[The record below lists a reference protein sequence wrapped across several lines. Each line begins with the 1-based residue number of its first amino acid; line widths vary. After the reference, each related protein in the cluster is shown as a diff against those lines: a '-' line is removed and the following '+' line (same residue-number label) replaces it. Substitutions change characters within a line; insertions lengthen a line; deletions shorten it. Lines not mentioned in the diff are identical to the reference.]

1 MQVQEVAGWAGH
13 NPILAPTR
21 AACFNFSMP
30 ITFKSKATGNLVMV
44 SAHADALL
52 QSLGKPPLSAS
63 PQGIL
68 EPQDMPVALAIL
80 NGLPTDVPPPDA
92 AQEDDEAPRGADEP
106 VSLRKRAWPLI
117 QMIERAQA
125 ANEPIVWGV

>member
-1 MQVQEVAGWAGH
+1 MA
-13 NPILAPTR
+13 
-21 AACFNFSMP
+21 

-63 PQGIL
+63 PQGII
-68 EPQDMPVALAIL
+68 EPKDMAVALAIL
-80 NGLPTDVPPPDA
+80 NGLPTDVPPPEA
-92 AQEDDEAPRGADEP
+92 AQDDDDAPRAADEP

>member
-1 MQVQEVAGWAGH
+1 MA
-13 NPILAPTR
+13 
-21 AACFNFSMP
+21 

-63 PQGIL
+63 PKGII
-68 EPQDMPVALAIL
+68 EPKDMPAALAIL
-80 NGLPTDVPPPDA
+80 NGLPADAPPPEPVTD
-92 AQEDDEAPRGADEP
+92 DDETPQAADEP

-117 QMIERAQA
+117 QMIERAHA

>member
-1 MQVQEVAGWAGH
+1 MKSSPGEDVPVSF
-13 NPILAPTR
+13 LV
-21 AACFNFSMP
+21 SMTCSNLTMA

-68 EPQDMPVALAIL
+68 EPKDMTVALAIL
-80 NGLPTDVPPPDA
+80 QGLPADVPPPQASED
-92 AQEDDEAPRGADEP
+92 EDDAPLPVDEP